1 MTNTTEIYRKKVA
14 QPDIPWVFFNPKTK
28 KPPVSIFYAWDSIRK
43 KVGLGEVRL
52 HDLRHS
58 YASFLVNAG
67 RSLYE
72 VQKLLGHHD
81 PKVTMRYAHLSPQ
94 AMLEAVNVVGNVV
107 AGARVG
113 RPVAANQ
120 PQAAVATA

>member
-1 MTNTTEIYRKKVA
+1 M
-14 QPDIPWVFFNPKTK
+14 
-28 KPPVSIFYAWDSIRK
+28 
-43 KVGLGEVRL
+43 GLAEVRL

-81 PKVTMRYAHLSPQ
+81 PKVTMRYAHLSPG
-94 AMLEAVNVVGNVV
+94 ALIEAANIVGNL
-107 AGARVG
+107 VG
-113 RPVAANQ
+113 RRPVVAANQ
-120 PQAAVATA
+120 PMAVTAAV

>member
-1 MTNTTEIYRKKVA
+1 M
-14 QPDIPWVFFNPKTK
+14 
-28 KPPVSIFYAWDSIRK
+28 SIFYAWESIRK
-43 KVGLGEVRL
+43 KVGLSEVRL

-107 AGARVG
+107 G
-113 RPVAANQ
+113 RRAAVTAAN
-120 PQAAVATA
+120 QAAVAVTV